1 MISFKSILIFIF
13 IFVASAGAEIAVFC
27 DAIELQDADWS
38 GNFSLPKFDPNLG
51 KLKTVEI
58 SLNGSLSQQMAIEN
72 TGRGTL
78 RFNSTTDSVL
88 TVLLPGEGKLAA
100 NTTLAISRD
109 LGRYDG
115 DVDYAGSSGMNITES
130 SSSGALAYPIRD
142 ISAFEL
148 RSPGENLTL
157 EGAIETKQNSSMK
170 GSASS
175 LIRTKAGASLCVYYG
190 YEAGASS
197 GGSNK

>member
-1 MISFKSILIFIF
+1 MRFKSILIFIF
-13 IFVASAGAEIAVFC
+13 IFVASAGAEIAEFC

-38 GNFSLPKFDPNLG
+38 GIFSLPKFDPDLG
-51 KLKTVEI
+51 TLKTVEI
-58 SLNGSLSQQMAIEN
+58 SLNVSLSQQVAIEN

-78 RFNSTTDSVL
+78 SLNSTTDSVL
-88 TVLLPGEGKLAA
+88 TVLLPDDGALAA
-100 NTTLAISRD
+100 NTTLAISQD
-109 LGRYDG
+109 LGQYDG
-115 DVDYAGSSGMNITES
+115 DVDYAGSSGMNLTKTSI
-130 SSSGALAYPIRD
+130 SGALAYPIQD

-148 RSPGENLTL
+148 RRPGENLTL
-157 EGAIETKQNSSMK
+157 EGAIETMQNSSTK

-175 LIRTKAGASLCVYYG
+175 LIRTKAEASVCVYYG